1 MLPQFSRRGAIKTL
15 AATGL
20 ATAGGQWGWLGGL
33 PVVRAEDAKLD
44 SKCVQFDASIEPLVR
59 LLEDTPRERLLEEVA
74 GRIKKG
80 TSYRDVLAALLLAGT
95 RNIQPR
101 PSVGFKFHA
110 VLVVNSAH
118 IASQASPDEHRW
130 LPIFWAL
137 DQFKSSQAQDIRE
150 GNWTMPPA
158 DENAVPRASKAKAAF
173 IEAMD
178 NWDEPAADAAA
189 AALARNFGA
198 AEVFEL
204 LYRYG
209 CRDFRSIGHKAIYV
223 ANSKRTLSCI
233 GWQHAEPVVRSLAYA
248 LLNRESNSNPAK
260 DDLPADR
267 SGRHN
272 AQIAKKL
279 RDDWQDG
286 KLDSGATTELL
297 AVLREAKP
305 TEASDKVVEIINR
318 GISPQSIW
326 DAILVGAGELL
337 ARQPGIVGL
346 HAVTSANALHYG
358 YQDAGDDNNRRLL
371 MLQASSFLP
380 HFLEA
385 MRGRNR
391 GSISDL
397 KLDQLPP
404 ADDKPKDGSHIDH
417 IFRQIGSDRQSAARH
432 VLAYLA
438 GGGSAEDLINAAR
451 VVIFHKGRD
460 SHDYKFSSAALED
473 FYNVSRDWRNRYLAS
488 SVFNLK
494 SSSDRDN
501 QLVQRTRDA
510 LGRA

>member
-1 MLPQFSRRGAIKTL
+1 
-15 AATGL
+15 
-20 ATAGGQWGWLGGL
+20 
-33 PVVRAEDAKLD
+33 
-44 SKCVQFDASIEPLVR
+44 
-59 LLEDTPRERLLEEVA
+59 
-74 GRIKKG
+74 
-80 TSYRDVLAALLLAGT
+80 
-95 RNIQPR
+95 
-101 PSVGFKFHA
+101 
-110 VLVVNSAH
+110 
-118 IASQASPDEHRW
+118 
-130 LPIFWAL
+130 
-137 DQFKSSQAQDIRE
+137 
-150 GNWTMPPA
+150 MPPA

-488 SVFNLK
+488 SVFNLN